1 MGDRALTP
9 CGDPLRIV
17 WGTRNEERP
26 GMVLRYAIG
35 IIIGGG
41 IGFAIGR
48 FARGG
53 G

>member
-1 MGDRALTP
+1 
-9 CGDPLRIV
+9 
-17 WGTRNEERP
+17 
-26 GMVLRYAIG
+26 MVLRYAIG